1 MNSINIFSRS
11 LKAKFVLFFL
21 LIGLVPAI
29 FVAYRSYKAFNK
41 ATMQSESTRLIQL
54 AEQTMDKVDLA
65 LNERV
70 GDIKT
75 WSKTALVKTAIDI
88 NGGQAGCDNFFKTLV
103 KNYGTYDVILLA
115 NPDGKCI
122 SSSFPSV
129 IGTDLSKYDWF
140 KKAIRGKFVIK
151 DFHRSSIVAKA
162 DPKSN
167 GWTVTFAVPV
177 KVDGK
182 NEGVIATML
191 KWSVIQHILDEMK
204 VGKTGYAYMTNK
216 NGDLIAHPNR
226 KYYGVNLSTQLHL
239 PQLAKAFREHTR
251 GSIIYD
257 FRNVKTNH
265 MDHKLVGY
273 ARSRGYGDFK
283 GLGWTVGLGADTK
296 EEFAAVLAEVRE
308 MKITTIIIAGLVALF
323 GILIALSLA
332 RPITKVSNLMARVAE
347 DLDFTLR
354 IDIKGRDEIARL
366 GQSLNSLLEKLQATF
381 GTVIK
386 SSDTVSTSVDKVKE
400 TSEKI
405 VSNASAQAERAQDV
419 LKRVEVMGQTASE
432 VQKNAIAA
440 KEASTVTSSAITEMT
455 ATIQEVSR
463 NAKVQFVRAEETAK
477 IIHAMG
483 ETAKKVA
490 GKAREQ
496 AAAAGETSQA
506 VNQMARSFNEVVNHT
521 EEANKLSESAS
532 QAAEEGSEAADKMV
546 VGMKHIAESSEQ
558 ITEIIDVI
566 SDIAEQTNLLALN
579 AAIEAARA
587 GEHGKGFAVVADE
600 VRKLAERTAESTKE
614 IATLIKESNKRVE
627 EGTQLSL
634 NSKKALERI
643 KESVNNTRG
652 IITNI
657 FEATQ
662 EQSES
667 VQGVLKSMER
677 LSALAKDIMDL
688 TAEQAKRREAAEKAM
703 NELRELAAN
712 ISAAMEEQVAS
723 TQRVAKEMEGVK
735 QSAENITN
743 MTSKQ
748 SERSAMLM
756 KIMNEMANVAM
767 TNAQGAKGSQEI
779 SLELADSTARLIEM
793 VGQFKV
799 GNGGGNGS
807 HRAGEGQA

>member
-1 MNSINIFSRS
+1 MKGVNIFNRS

-29 FVAYRSYKAFNK
+29 FVAFRSYKAFDK
-41 ATMQSESTRLIQL
+41 ATKEAESTKLIQL
-54 AEQTMDKVDLA
+54 AEQTIGKVDLA

-75 WSKTALVKTAIDI
+75 WSKTQLVKTAIDI
-88 NGGQAGCDNFFKTLV
+88 NGGQAGCDSFFKTLV
-103 KNYGTYDVILLA
+103 KNYNSYDVILLA
-115 NPDGKCI
+115 NTSGKCI
-122 SSSFPSV
+122 SSSFPAI
-129 IGTDLSKYDWF
+129 IGIDLSRYDWF
-140 KKAIRGKFVIK
+140 KKALQGQLVIK
-151 DFHRSSIVAKA
+151 DFHKSGIVSKV
-162 DPKSN
+162 DPKSK
-167 GWTVTFAVPV
+167 GWTVTFALPV

-182 NEGVIATML
+182 NEGVLATML
-191 KWSVIQHILDEMK
+191 KWSSIQNIIDEMK
-204 VGKTGYAYMTNK
+204 VGKTGYAYMTNRR
-216 NGDLIAHPNR
+216 GDLIAHPNR
-226 KYYGVNLSTQLHL
+226 NYYGVNLATQLHL
-239 PQLAKAFREHTR
+239 PQLAKAFREHAK

-273 ARSRGYGDFK
+273 ARSSGYGDFK
-283 GLGWTVGLGADTK
+283 GLGWTVGLGADTR
-296 EEFAAVLAEVRE
+296 EEFAPVLAQIKE
-308 MKITTIIIAGLVALF
+308 MKITTIIIAGVVVVL
-323 GILIALSLA
+323 GILIAISLA
-332 RPITKVSNLMARVAE
+332 RPITRVSDLMTQVAE
-347 DLDFTLR
+347 GLDFTLR
-354 IDIKGRDEIARL
+354 IDVKGHDEIARL
-366 GQSLNSLLEKLQATF
+366 GQALNSLLEKLQDTF

-386 SSDTVSTSVDKVKE
+386 SSDTVSSSVNKVKE

-405 VSNASAQAERAQDV
+405 VTNASAQAERAQDV
-419 LKRVEVMGQTASE
+419 LKRVELMGQTASE
-432 VQKNAIAA
+432 VQKNAVAA
-440 KEASTVTSSAITEMT
+440 KEASAITSSAITEMT

-463 NAKVQFVRAEETAK
+463 NAKLQFVRAEETAK

-483 ETAKKVA
+483 ETAKIVA
-490 GKAREQ
+490 GKARAQ
-496 AAAAGETSQA
+496 AAAASETSQA
-506 VNQMARSFNEVVNHT
+506 VNQMARSFGEVVNHT
-521 EEANKLSESAS
+521 EEANKLSEAAS
-532 QAAEEGSEAADKMV
+532 QAAVEGSDAADKMV

-634 NSKKALERI
+634 NSKNALERI
-643 KESVNNTRG
+643 KESVDNTRG
-652 IITNI
+652 IISNI

-667 VQGVLKSMER
+667 VQGVLESMER

-688 TAEQAKRREAAEKAM
+688 TAEQAKRREAAEKAVD
-703 NELRELAAN
+703 ELRELAAN
-712 ISAAMEEQVAS
+712 ISAAMEEQVTS

-735 QSAENITN
+735 QSAESITS

-748 SERSAMLM
+748 TERSAMLM

-767 TNAQGAKGSQEI
+767 NNAQGAKGSQEI

-799 GNGGGNGS
+799 GNGGGNGGQRTEDK
-807 HRAGEGQA
+807 RA